1 MGDTPPTIPGL
12 VPSNIEVRLNT
23 IDLDPNWFFVSH
35 AFCGGTTGVKWG
47 LKSRL
52 DFENAQRM
60 VFEGN
65 ELYQSWCDG
74 DTGEMI
80 YMGPAAC
87 SSTNCGGGNQA
98 RISDIYFANN
108 LIAHSHRVFI
118 IAGRGGSTGTSL
130 PFQAGRFSSVTCFT
144 MLHHVPSSDQQDQLL
159 RELRRVLRPGGMLVG
174 VDSVESPE
182 WWGLHVGDTCVPVD
196 PQRFGGRL
204 QAAGFIEVEVELSAP
219 PPARRFRFVGRV
231 SPRG

>member
-1 MGDTPPTIPGL
+1 VNAEHLRLCASAEWAETVERDILPWALGDRPLGDDVLEVGPGPGL
-12 VPSNIEVRLNT
+12 TTDVLRKRVPTLTAVEVDADLAKRLAERMAGTN
-23 IDLDPNWFFVSH
+23 VEVVH
-35 AFCGGTTGVKWG
+35 A
-47 LKSRL
+47 
-52 DFENAQRM
+52 D
-60 VFEGN
+60 
-65 ELYQSWCDG
+65 
-74 DTGEMI
+74 
-80 YMGPAAC
+80 
-87 SSTNCGGGNQA
+87 
-98 RISDIYFANN
+98 
-108 LIAHSHRVFI
+108 
-118 IAGRGGSTGTSL
+118 GTSL

-144 MLHHVPSSDQQDQLL
+144 MLHHVPSSDEQDQLL